1 MNPVIHFN
9 REMAVKGGESNFINE
24 SGAYT
29 GRIAEAKWMFPR
41 NGESRAAALELSF
54 EAVDGSKA
62 NYLSLYYLKR
72 DGTSNDS
79 GEAMIHAIMALTGV
93 TTALNSVQ
101 NGAEFFCPELKGK
114 PIGLALQKVLF
125 TKNNG
130 SDGYK
135 FEIKFPFSA
144 QTRQTLKEME
154 TQLPP
159 SRVDSFASTIS
170 DKDDRTTAKAQSSSH
185 HHSSSLDDDL
195 NDIPM

>member
-9 REMAVKGGESNFINE
+9 RELAVKGGESNFINE

-29 GRIAEAKWMFPR
+29 GRIVEAKWIFPR

-54 EAVDGSKA
+54 ETTDGAKA

-72 DGTSNDS
+72 DGAANDS

-93 TTALNSVQ
+93 TTTLNSVQ
-101 NGAEFFCPELKGK
+101 VGAEFFCPELKGK

-144 QTRQTLKEME
+144 QTRQTLKEHE
-154 TQLPP
+154 TQSPP
-159 SRVDSFASTIS
+159 KRVDSFASSIT
-170 DKDDRTTAKAQSSSH
+170 DKDERTSQKVQQSGYQQAN
-185 HHSSSLDDDL
+185 SLDDDM
-195 NDIPM
+195 IY